1 MFLRAASASLRP
13 PVMYGGLGGSRRTA
27 EEAGPPPLMLLSGG
41 GAVPGP
47 PGGGGGGG
55 GSSRVEL
62 LVFGYACKLFRDDE
76 KAQYQEQG
84 RHLIPWMGDPKIMID
99 RSV

>member
-1 MFLRAASASLRP
+1 
-13 PVMYGGLGGSRRTA
+13 MYGGVGGSRRTA

-55 GSSRVEL
+55 GGGNSRVEL

>member
-1 MFLRAASASLRP
+1 
-13 PVMYGGLGGSRRTA
+13 
-27 EEAGPPPLMLLSGG
+27 MLLSGG
-41 GAVPGP
+41 GAAPGP

-55 GSSRVEL
+55 GGGGNSRVEL

-99 RSV
+99 SELAQVKSCVWEDTSAEWTLLTLFNQFLL